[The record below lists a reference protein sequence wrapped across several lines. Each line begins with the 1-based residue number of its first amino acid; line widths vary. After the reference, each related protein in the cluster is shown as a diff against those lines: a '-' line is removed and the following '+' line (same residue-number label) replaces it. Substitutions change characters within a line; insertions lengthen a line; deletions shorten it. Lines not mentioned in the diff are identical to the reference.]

1 MREAVARHHTSPRA
15 TEGFPLLKKPR
26 SARERLRDP
35 RHLLLAWQAIS
46 KRRPESRG
54 LDQITIDEFR
64 NNLHRNI
71 GTISEQLRDGSFSFT
86 LARGVLIPKAGSN
99 KKRPI
104 KVPAVRDRVVLKAI
118 ALLIRPKFAKYD
130 LDCSF
135 GYVRKRG
142 VRDAVDRVS
151 KLAAQGKKIVLEADI
166 HSFFDEVDQ
175 DLLID
180 QFVRE
185 IRLRSLTALVRDA
198 LKVEVGN
205 LDQFSDED
213 KKCFPTAESGIP
225 QGGVLSPM
233 LANFYL
239 HRFDKA
245 MMRAGHNLVRYAD
258 DFVVMCGSREEAESA
273 YALSKRI
280 LEGQLHLHLHE
291 LGAPGSKTRLIEFD
305 KGLKFLG
312 IHFAGGR
319 TVPCDAVITKFK
331 DRLHTILDVRQG
343 NSLLDTLTTLRNTVV
358 GWGQCYRDLDV
369 HTLYLRLDE
378 YIRSEVSLYLQE
390 HRLLQQGH
398 IVSLKQLRFLGVPQL
413 RDFKK
418 VQASEPSPSRS
429 AKVTATK
436 IGASAGP
443 GLERGT
449 QMGF

>member
-15 TEGFPLLKKPR
+15 TEGFPLVKKPS

-35 RHLLLAWQAIS
+35 QHLLRAWQAIS

-64 NNLHRNI
+64 NNLHRHI
-71 GTISEQLRDGSFSFT
+71 RIISEQLRDGSFSFT
-86 LARGVLIPKAGSN
+86 PARGVLIPKAGST

-118 ALLIRPKFAKYD
+118 ALLIRPKFEKYD

-142 VRDAVDRVS
+142 VKDAVDRVN
-151 KLAAQGKKIVLEADI
+151 KLAAQGKKIVLKADI

-205 LDQFSDED
+205 LDHFSDED

-239 HRFDKA
+239 HRFDEA
-245 MMRAGHNLVRYAD
+245 MMRAGYNLVRYAD
-258 DFVVMCGSREEAESA
+258 DFVVMCASPEEAASA

-280 LEGQLHLHLHE
+280 LEGQLHLHLHD
-291 LGAPGSKTRLIEFD
+291 LGAPGSKTRVIEFY

-319 TVPCDAVITKFK
+319 TVPCGSVIAKFK
-331 DRLHTILDVRQG
+331 DRLHTVLDVRQG
-343 NSLLDTLTTLRNTVV
+343 NSLLDTLTTLRNTIV

-369 HTLYLRLDE
+369 YTLYLGLDE
-378 YIRSEVSLYLQE
+378 YIRTEVSLYLQE

-398 IVSLKQLRFLGVPQL
+398 SVSLKQLHFLGVPQL
-413 RDFKK
+413 RGFKK
-418 VQASEPSPSRS
+418 SQASEPSPSRD
-429 AKVTATK
+429 AKGTA
-436 IGASAGP
+436 A
-443 GLERGT
+443 
-449 QMGF
+449 